1 MCFWP
6 KTIGIDQ
13 PYWHDMLFTMQAEQ
27 VQAGS
32 RQSAEEEEERI
43 EIEEV
48 LDITHSDTAGD

>member
-13 PYWHDMLFTMQAEQ
+13 PSWHVLFTIQAEQ
-27 VQAGS
+27 VEADS
-32 RQSAEEEEERI
+32 RQSAEKEEERI